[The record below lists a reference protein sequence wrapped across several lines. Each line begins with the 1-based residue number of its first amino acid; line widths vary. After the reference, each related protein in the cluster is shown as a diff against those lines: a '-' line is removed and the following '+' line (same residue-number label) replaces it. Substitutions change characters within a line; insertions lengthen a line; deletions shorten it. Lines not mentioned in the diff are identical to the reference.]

1 MVSNSVQE
9 SPDPFIVIQKDF
21 FLSYTDP
28 ICGVYFLIY
37 FLFHVIVDI
46 VNVLVLWITVR
57 LY

>member
-21 FLSYTDP
+21 F
-28 ICGVYFLIY
+28 CLIQIPY
-37 FLFHVIVDI
+37 MGSIFYLFSVSCFIVDI